1 MLQCRQPI
9 LCICGILN
17 RHSLGYVDSMSVVA
31 VIVAGGSGLRAG
43 GGLPKQ
49 YQLVGGKPVI
59 RWTLEAFLSHPLI
72 SRVQTVIG
80 HGHEALFSSA
90 TEGLQHLLSPVIGGG
105 SRQDSCREGL
115 EACAL
120 MRPSKVLI
128 HDAARPFLSPD
139 LISNVINELDHAAAV
154 IPGLPVADT
163 MKYAPSGLIERTVD
177 RASLWFVQTPQ
188 GFQFDKI
195 LGAHRQA
202 LADGRTT
209 FTDDAAVAEYAGM
222 RVQIVAG
229 EQKNRKLTTSH
240 DIMEANRE
248 HSTHRFADLPDV
260 RMGQGIDFHVF
271 ERGNAVTLCGVS
283 IPHTHKLKG
292 HSDADVALHA
302 LTDAILGSIGEADIG
317 QHFPPTDKQWKGAP
331 SSIFIAKAMEL
342 LSARGGVL
350 ANVDITILAEAPR
363 VGPHLAAMKDAL
375 SGMLG
380 IAVDR
385 IGIKA
390 TTTEKMG
397 AIGRREGMSAS
408 AIATVRLPL

>member
-1 MLQCRQPI
+1 
-9 LCICGILN
+9 
-17 RHSLGYVDSMSVVA
+17 MSVVA

-59 RWTLEAFLSHPLI
+59 RWTLEAFLNHPMI
-72 SRVQTVIG
+72 SAVQTVIG
-80 HGHEALFSSA
+80 IGHEALFSAA
-90 TEGLQHLLSPVIGGG
+90 TDGLERLLTPVSGGG
-105 SRQDSCREGL
+105 SRQDSCRAGL
-115 EACAL
+115 EACTGLVPA
-120 MRPSKVLI
+120 KVLI
-128 HDAARPFLSPD
+128 HDAARPFLSSD
-139 LISNVINELDHAAAV
+139 LISSVINELDHAPAV

-163 MKYAPSGLIERTVD
+163 MKFAPSGIIEKTVD

-188 GFQFDKI
+188 GFQFDRI
-195 LGAHRQA
+195 LGAHRRA
-202 LADGRTT
+202 LADGMTS

-222 RVQIVAG
+222 KVQIVAG

-240 DIMEANRE
+240 DIHEADRE
-248 HSTHRFADLPDV
+248 HSTHRYENFPDV

-271 ERGNAVTLCGVS
+271 EKGNAVTLCGVK

-317 QHFPPTDKQWKGAP
+317 QHFPPSDKQWKGAP
-331 SSIFIAKAMEL
+331 SSIFVAKAMEL
-342 LSARGGVL
+342 LKARGGML

-363 VGPHLAAMKDAL
+363 VGPHLAAMKEAL
-375 SGMLG
+375 HGMLG
-380 IAVDR
+380 ISIDR

-397 AIGRREGMSAS
+397 AIGRKEGMSAS

>member
-1 MLQCRQPI
+1 MLQRSQPI
-9 LCICGILN
+9 LCNCGILI
-17 RHSLGYVDSMSVVA
+17 HQGLGYVMGMSVVA

-59 RWTLEAFLSHPLI
+59 RWTLEAFLNHPLI
-72 SRVQTVIG
+72 TRVQTVIG
-80 HGHEALFSSA
+80 RGHEALFASA
-90 TEGLQHLLSPVIGGG
+90 TEGLPSLLIPVIGGG

-115 EACAL
+115 EACGR
-120 MRPSKVLI
+120 MECSKVLI

-139 LISNVINELDHAAAV
+139 LISNIINELDHAVAV

-188 GFQFDKI
+188 GFQFEKI
-195 LGAHRQA
+195 LNAHRQA
-202 LADGRTT
+202 LADGMTT

-229 EQKNRKLTTSH
+229 EQKNRKLTTTH
-240 DIMEANRE
+240 DIMEAGRE
-248 HSTHRFADLPDV
+248 HATHRYEHLPDV

-271 ERGNAVTLCGVS
+271 EKGNAVTLCGVK
-283 IPHTHKLKG
+283 IPHTQKLKG

-302 LTDAILGSIGEADIG
+302 VTDAILGAIGEADIG

-331 SSIFIAKAMEL
+331 SSIFIAKAIEL
-342 LSARGGVL
+342 LRARGGVL
-350 ANVDITILAEAPR
+350 SNVDVTILAEAPR
-363 VGPHLAAMKDAL
+363 VGPHLAAMKDSL
-375 SGMLG
+375 SAMLG

-397 AIGRREGMSAS
+397 AIGRKEGMSAS
-408 AIATVRLPL
+408 AVATVRLPL

>member
-1 MLQCRQPI
+1 
-9 LCICGILN
+9 
-17 RHSLGYVDSMSVVA
+17 MSVVA

-59 RWTLEAFLSHPLI
+59 RWTLEAFLNHPMI
-72 SRVQTVIG
+72 SKVQTVIG
-80 HGHEALFSSA
+80 HGHEALFASA
-90 TEGLQHLLSPVIGGG
+90 TEGLHQLLVPVVGGG

-115 EACAL
+115 EACSL
-120 MRPSKVLI
+120 LGGVKVLI

-139 LISNVINELDHAAAV
+139 LISSVINELDHAAAV

-195 LGAHRQA
+195 LSAHRKA
-202 LADGRTT
+202 LSDGKTT

-229 EQKNRKLTTSH
+229 EQKNLKLTTSH
-240 DIMEANRE
+240 DIFEADRE
-248 HSTHRFADLPDV
+248 HSTHRFESLPDV

-271 ERGNAVTLCGVS
+271 EKGTAVTLCGVK

-302 LTDAILGSIGEADIG
+302 LTDAILGSIGESDIG

-331 SSIFIAKAMEL
+331 SSIFVAKAMEL
-342 LSARGGVL
+342 LAGRSGVL
-350 ANVDITILAEAPR
+350 SNVDLTILAEAPR
-363 VGPHLAAMKDAL
+363 IGPHLVAMKQSL
-375 SGMLG
+375 SLMLG
-380 IAVDR
+380 IGVDR

-397 AIGRREGMSAS
+397 AIGRKEGMSAS